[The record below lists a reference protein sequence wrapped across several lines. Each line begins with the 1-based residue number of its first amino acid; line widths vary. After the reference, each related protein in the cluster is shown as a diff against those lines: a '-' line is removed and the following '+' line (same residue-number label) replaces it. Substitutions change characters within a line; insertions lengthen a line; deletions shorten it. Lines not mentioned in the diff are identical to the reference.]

1 MKWNPQSGR
10 YENRPTGVDG
20 KDKPITNYPAFHG
33 DVYIDAN
40 TGVVK
45 YRNAGGVPDTPLDY
59 NEKTGKYEITVGG
72 RRVAYNLPAGSQAY
86 KGSAPIGANNPKT
99 GGTGKPTTPKGTT
112 TTTVKPDGKNMMPPT
127 TTVPKG
133 SPTTTTPKGSPST
146 TVPKGSPTTTV
157 PKGTTTTTVPPA
169 AQANPVLDA
178 WLKETFPDNSPA
190 ETAALSALFG
200 SSGGGSSGAVTASQK
215 QDRAWELEDQ
225 KRQRTQALEDQKRER
240 GFTLE
245 DRKAEQERAKQ
256 GASELSAAGSKAQ
269 EQYNALAQK
278 AFTDAQTAS
287 QGFYKTQADQANTS
301 IDKATSDYLASL
313 VAPTAYSNVPIA
325 QLMPQLQGLTQNLQA
340 YGATGQQAQQQQ
352 AQDAGF
358 NQFMSQL
365 LSRGTQ
371 QMQQA
376 DQGYYEAMKNAG
388 TGGQAAARIGVAQN
402 TAAMQGRST
411 AEAEAMR
418 QRLIQAG
425 IEALISGQTN
435 AANRLAQ

>member
-1 MKWNPQSGR
+1 M
-10 YENRPTGVDG
+10 GVDG
-20 KDKPITNYPAFHG
+20 TDKPITNYPAFHG

-86 KGSAPIGANNPKT
+86 KGSAPIGANNPRT
-99 GGTGKPTTPKGTT
+99 GGTAKPTAPKGTTTTTTPKGTT
-112 TTTVKPDGKNMMPPT
+112 TTTTPKGSPT

-133 SPTTTTPKGSPST
+133 SPTT

-157 PKGTTTTTVPPA
+157 PKGTTTTTVPKGTTTTTVPPA
-169 AQANPVLDA
+169 TQANPVLDA
-178 WLKETFPDNSPA
+178 WLKKTFPDNSPA

-200 SSGGGSSGAVTASQK
+200 SSGSGSSGAVTASQR
-215 QDRAWELEDQ
+215 QDRQWELQDQ
-225 KRQRTQALEDQKRER
+225 RRQRGFEVQDQNRQRAETLQDRQAE
-240 GFTLE
+240 T
-245 DRKAEQERAKQ
+245 ERAKS
-256 GASELSAAGSKAQ
+256 GAADLAAAGVKAQ
-269 EQYNALAQK
+269 EQYNTMA
-278 AFTDAQTAS
+278 TDAFNKAQAAS
-287 QGFYKTQADQANTS
+287 QAFYKTQAEQANTS

-325 QLMPQLQGLTQNLQA
+325 ELVPQLQGLTQNLNA

-352 AQDAGF
+352 TQDAGF

-376 DQGYYEAMKNAG
+376 DQGYFEAMRNAG
-388 TGGQAAARIGVAQN
+388 IGGQAAARLGVTQN